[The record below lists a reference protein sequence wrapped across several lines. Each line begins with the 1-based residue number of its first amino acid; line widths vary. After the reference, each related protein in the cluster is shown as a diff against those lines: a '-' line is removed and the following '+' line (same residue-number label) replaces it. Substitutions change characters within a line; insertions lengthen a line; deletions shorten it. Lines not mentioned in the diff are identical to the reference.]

1 MRLHF
6 LGRPI
11 QRYCGIALLVLVCG
25 CSTFTWRHRASL
37 HATAITKSRAI
48 SIAKHAIRKRNPEV
62 QEIRSR
68 ARFKDGQWIVSAN
81 FTTWYDLI
89 GIIIEERH
97 CSVVINP
104 SGKVLAYHSGT

>member
-1 MRLHF
+1 MKLLF
-6 LGRPI
+6 GGRSI

-25 CSTFTWRHRASL
+25 CSTFTWRHRATP
-37 HATAITKSRAI
+37 HGADITKSRAI

-68 ARFKDGQWIVSAN
+68 ARFKDGTWIVSAN
-81 FTTWYDLI
+81 FTTWYDWIGLI
-89 GIIIEERH
+89 VVEEH
-97 CSVVINP
+97 CSVVMDT